1 MILRSIATGLVAA
14 SILASACAPA
24 GAQDV
29 GPISGE
35 RMSGITKVLASD
47 EFEGRAPG
55 TPGEAKTVEYLVAQF
70 KALGLEPGGEAG
82 GWTQT
87 VPLVQHEHVEVL
99 SLRPVDRV
107 VIAGAPLVFVG
118 YGVSAPERGWD
129 DYKGVDLRGKVAVF
143 LINDPDFEAGPG
155 DAASGRF
162 GGKAA
167 TYYARWTYKY
177 DEAARRGAIGAL
189 IVHETPGAGY
199 PWSTAVAS
207 GGEGFDVVRA
217 DPARDKV
224 LLQSWLHRDA
234 AVAIF
239 GKAGLDFEA
248 LKVRARK
255 ADFNPVLLDGAT
267 FSADYPLAH
276 SRLESRNVIAR
287 LPGSTRPAETVMI
300 GAHWDAYGIGE
311 PDASGD
317 RIRPGAAD
325 DALGVAGVLEVARAF
340 AKGPRPARS
349 LVFACWT
356 AEERGLL
363 GSEFYAGH
371 PIYPLSTTVANLTI
385 DVLQTAGPSRD
396 VVLIGAGQSSLEHLL
411 AREAAKQGRTV
422 TPDAKPERGLAFRAD
437 HFPLAKRGVP
447 ALLLMAIGGGPDLV
461 VGGREAGDRWV
472 ADYTARCY
480 HSAPHRTCRSFTE
493 WPAISP
499 IPGCGRRGT
508 PAPSSGRSGTR
519 RAHSAPTDARRPR
532 RVRRSGRVGRRLVA
546 DHGRKPA
553 LGFL

>member
-1 MILRSIATGLVAA
+1 
-14 SILASACAPA
+14 
-24 GAQDV
+24 
-29 GPISGE
+29 
-35 RMSGITKVLASD
+35 MSGLAKVLASD

-55 TPGEAKTVEYLVAQF
+55 TPGETKTVEYLIGQF
-70 KALGLEPGGEAG
+70 KALGLEPAGEAG
-82 GWTQT
+82 GWTQAVPLVRTQVPDDAKISVT
-87 VPLVQHEHVEVL
+87 VAGVKLPLVQHQNVEAL

-107 VIAGAPLVFVG
+107 LIESAPLVFVG

-129 DYKGVDLRGKVAVF
+129 DYKDVDLKGKVAVF

-155 DAASGRF
+155 DAVNGRF
-162 GGKAA
+162 GGNAA

-177 DEAARRGAIGAL
+177 EEAARRGAIAAL

-199 PWSTAVAS
+199 GWSTAIAP

-224 LLQSWLHRDA
+224 LLQAWLHRDA
-234 AVAIF
+234 TVAIF
-239 GKAGLDFEA
+239 GKAGLDFET
-248 LKVRARK
+248 LKAQARK
-255 ADFNPVLLDGAT
+255 ADFKPVALGGAT
-267 FSADYPLAH
+267 LSADYPLAH
-276 SRLESRNVIAR
+276 SRFDSHNVIAR
-287 LPGSTRPAETVMI
+287 LPGDKRPAETVMI

-317 RIRPGAAD
+317 RIRRGAAD
-325 DALGVAGVLEVARAF
+325 DALGVAGVIEVARAF

-349 LVFACWT
+349 LVFAAWT

-363 GSEFYAGH
+363 GSEFYAEH
-371 PIYPLSTTVANLTI
+371 PLYPLATTVANLTI

-396 VVLIGAGQSSLEHLL
+396 VVLIGAGQSSLEQLL

-447 ALLLMAIGGGPDLV
+447 ALLMMAIGGGPDLV
-461 VGGREAGDRWV
+461 AGGREAGDRWV

-480 HSAPHRTCRSFTE
+480 HKACDAWSADWNLLGAAQDVSLIYEMARDLADSRQ
-493 WPAISP
+493 WPAWNHGSEF
-499 IPGCGRRGT
+499 GAVRDKT
-508 PAPSSGRSGTR
+508 NSQRS
-519 RAHSAPTDARRPR
+519 D
-532 RVRRSGRVGRRLVA
+532 
-546 DHGRKPA
+546 
-553 LGFL
+553 

>member
-1 MILRSIATGLVAA
+1 LT
-14 SILASACAPA
+14 CAPA
-24 GAQDV
+24 RAQDV

-35 RMSGITKVLASD
+35 RMSGIAKILASD

-55 TPGEAKTVEYLVAQF
+55 TPGETKTVEYLVTQF

-82 GWTQT
+82 GWTQAVPLIRTQVPDDAKISVT
-87 VPLVQHEHVEVL
+87 VAGVKLPLVQHENVEAL

-107 VIAGAPLVFVG
+107 VIEGAPLVFVG

-129 DYKGVDLRGKVAVF
+129 DYKGVDLKGKVAVF

-155 DAASGRF
+155 DAVSSRF
-162 GGKAA
+162 GGNAA

-177 DEAARRGAIGAL
+177 EEAARRGAIGAL

-199 PWSTAVAS
+199 GWSTAVAS

-217 DPARDKV
+217 DPARDKL
-224 LLQSWLHRDA
+224 LLQAWLHRDA

-248 LKVRARK
+248 LKAQARK
-255 ADFNPVLLDGAT
+255 ADFKPVALGGASL
-267 FSADYPLAH
+267 SADYPLAH
-276 SRLESRNVIAR
+276 SRFDSHNVIAR
-287 LPGSTRPAETVMI
+287 LPGDKRPAETVMI

-317 RIRPGAAD
+317 RIRRGAAD

-349 LVFACWT
+349 LVFAAWT

-363 GSEFYAGH
+363 GSEFYAEH

-396 VVLIGAGQSSLEHLL
+396 VVLIGAGQSSLEQLL

-480 HSAPHRTCRSFTE
+480 HKACDAWSADWNLLGAAQDVSLIYEMARDLADSRQ
-493 WPAISP
+493 WPAWNAGSEF
-499 IPGCGRRGT
+499 GAVRDNT
-508 PAPSSGRSGTR
+508 NSQRSN
-519 RAHSAPTDARRPR
+519 
-532 RVRRSGRVGRRLVA
+532 
-546 DHGRKPA
+546 
-553 LGFL
+553 